1 MPAVIWRDHGCK
13 KDAAGVAL
21 DVAQSLLEKRS
32 VTQLWRRFLVTPSL
46 GGYFLRDFFAN
57 FIDIL
62 SQIVHRFEFHAL
74 TAINLTESPLSSAP
88 QPL

>member
-1 MPAVIWRDHGCK
+1 MR
-13 KDAAGVAL
+13 GVTL
-21 DVAQSLLEKRS
+21 DGAQSLIEKRL
-32 VTQLWRRFLVTPSL
+32 VAQLRPSFLVTPSL
-46 GGYFLRDFFAN
+46 GGYFLRHFFAN